1 MRTSP
6 SLDPETALS
15 SDSLKAMS
23 GTPLQFLFAAT
34 SMFLGA
40 VCPSF
45 SSVICRVAEIPAQQ
59 GTSANS
65 RPCTT
70 NPVLAPS
77 SKSNS
82 ARNAKHPSPADPLPA
97 CIEIKG
103 QPIEIQEFL
112 QSAVREFQ
120 WRIGENHASE
130 DTWTFVRYLSDRE
143 LAHCGDTKI
152 LVESVQFSGGKAA
165 VLLHT
170 TEMGDGYARVQIS
183 AHIQGEGSS
192 TDKMSSQNS
201 SSWPLRSTGALEQEL
216 IRSLQTRYK
225 PI

>member
-1 MRTSP
+1 MR
-6 SLDPETALS
+6 
-15 SDSLKAMS
+15 
-23 GTPLQFLFAAT
+23 GTPLPFLFAAA
-34 SMFLGA
+34 SVLLGA
-40 VCPSF
+40 VRPSF
-45 SSVICRVAEIPAQQ
+45 SSVICRAAEIPAPQ
-59 GTSANS
+59 GTIANS
-65 RPCTT
+65 RPCAE

-77 SKSNS
+77 SKSKS
-82 ARNAKHPSPADPLPA
+82 TRNAKHPSPADPLPA

-103 QPIEIQEFL
+103 QPIAIQEFL

-143 LAHCGDTKI
+143 LAYCGDTKI
-152 LVESVQFSGGKAA
+152 FVEPVHFSGGKAA
-165 VLLHT
+165 VLLRT

-192 TDKMSSQNS
+192 TDKLSAQNS

-216 IRSLQTRYK
+216 ISTLQTRYK

>member
-1 MRTSP
+1 M
-6 SLDPETALS
+6 
-15 SDSLKAMS
+15 
-23 GTPLQFLFAAT
+23 LF
-34 SMFLGA
+34 GA
-40 VCPSF
+40 VCPGIST
-45 SSVICRVAEIPAQQ
+45 VTCRAAEIPAQQ
-59 GTSANS
+59 GITADS
-65 RPCTT
+65 RPCSA

-77 SKSNS
+77 NKPKS
-82 ARNAKHPSPADPLPA
+82 ARNAKHPLPADPLPA

-103 QPIEIQEFL
+103 QSIEIQEFL

-143 LAHCGDTKI
+143 LAYCGDTKI
-152 LVESVQFSGGKAA
+152 LVEPVQFSGGKAA
-165 VLLHT
+165 VLLRT

-192 TDKMSSQNS
+192 MDKMSAQNS

-216 IRSLQTRYK
+216 IRSLETRYK